1 MTTSN
6 STSRGSS
13 PEQRPPAGAPD
24 GEHDHVSTSTST
36 RERIGDWFFEGTRPS
51 AAYVGPHQRPDRTEK
66 THPWWKV
73 MCLTGVDY
81 FSTLGYQPGIA
92 IIAAGLISPLATL
105 VLVIVTLFGALPVY
119 RWVAAVSPRGA
130 GSIHMLERLLPRW
143 TGKIAVLVLLGF
155 TCTDF
160 IITITLS
167 SADAAVH
174 VVENPYLPAGA
185 SDWQF
190 WVTIGLLLLLAAVF
204 LGGFSEAIKVALV
217 LVPVFL
223 AVNLVVVVG
232 GFLQLMQRPE
242 LLGNWWSAALSAHS
256 NPLAAVAVAALV
268 FPKLALGLSGFE
280 TGVTVM
286 PQLSGKNA
294 KTSARGAA
302 SRGSAHRQP
311 SSSSTRAKVQGSHK
325 LLTTSAVI
333 MAFFLMTSSVV
344 CTVLIPQAAFQE
356 GGPANGRALSYLA
369 HAMFGEVF
377 GTVYDL
383 STVLILWFAGA
394 SAMAGMLNLI
404 PRYLP
409 RYGMAPEWTR
419 ATRPLVVAVLTAA
432 LIVTWIF
439 DANVDAQG
447 NAYATGVLALITSAA
462 VAVTLSAR
470 SHGRPRT
477 AVAFGVVAL
486 VFIYTFVDNVI
497 TRPDGLHIA
506 MVFVAVL
513 LTLSFASRVWRAS
526 ELRVSQ
532 IVWDDQA
539 LSWIHQTV
547 GHSVRMI
554 AQRPEQVTARDYSQ
568 KMRDEWKWHGLTE
581 GPEVLF
587 VEVNVRDPSDFQ
599 DKLRVTG
606 HCVDGYRV
614 LHVDGSSVATCLAAL
629 ALDIGERTGHVA
641 HVYLEWSEGAA
652 ALNHIRFLLFGRGQT
667 ATTLHEV
674 LRRSVPDDAVRPVVH
689 VM

>member
-1 MTTSN
+1 MGTDA
-6 STSRGSS
+6 R
-13 PEQRPPAGAPD
+13 A
-24 GEHDHVSTSTST
+24 
-36 RERIGDWFFEGTRPS
+36 RERLGDWFFQGTRPS
-51 AAYVGPHQRPDRTEK
+51 AAYAGPHQRPDRTER

-92 IIAAGLISPLATL
+92 ILAAGLLSPMATL
-105 VLVIVTLFGALPVY
+105 VLVLVTLCGALPVY

-143 TGKIAVLVLLGF
+143 TGKITVLVLLGF

-160 IITITLS
+160 VITITLS

-174 VVENPYLPAGA
+174 IVENPYLPDGA
-185 SDWQF
+185 SRWQF
-190 WVTIGLLLLLAAVF
+190 WVTMGLLLLLAAVF

-217 LVPVFL
+217 LVPL
-223 AVNLVVVVG
+223 YLLVNLVVVAG
-232 GFLQLMQRPE
+232 GLVRILQSPE
-242 LLGNWWSAALSAHS
+242 LFSNWWSAAMTSHS
-256 NPLAAVAVAALV
+256 SPLAAVAVALLV

-280 TGVTVM
+280 TGVAVM
-286 PQLSGKNA
+286 PQLDGHRREHRDGRK
-294 KTSARGAA
+294 R
-302 SRGSAHRQP
+302 RQP
-311 SSSSTRAKVQGSHK
+311 AATSIRAKVAGAHR
-325 LLTTSAVI
+325 LLTTSALI
-333 MAFFLMTSSVV
+333 MAFFLMTTSFI
-344 CTVLIPQAAFQE
+344 CTVLIPAAALE
-356 GGPANGRALSYLA
+356 GGGAANGRALAYLA
-369 HAMFGEVF
+369 HDMFGEVF
-377 GTVYDL
+377 GTVYDA

-419 ATRPLVVAVLTAA
+419 ATRPLVVAVLSAA
-432 LIVTWIF
+432 VIVTWIF
-439 DANVDAQG
+439 GASVDAQG

-470 SHGRPRT
+470 SHGRRKT
-477 AVAFGVVAL
+477 SMAFGAVAL
-486 VFIYTFVDNVI
+486 VFVYTFVDNII

-506 MVFVAVL
+506 LVFVTVL
-513 LTLSFASRVWRAS
+513 LTVSFASRVWRAS
-526 ELRVSQ
+526 ELRVNQ
-532 IVWDDQA
+532 IEWDDRA
-539 LSWIHQTV
+539 LAWIGETTGRTV
-547 GHSVRMI
+547 RLI
-554 AQRPEQVTARDYSQ
+554 AQRPEAVRAVDYSR
-568 KMRDEWKWHGLTE
+568 KLLDEWRWHGLMD

-587 VEVNVRDPSDFQ
+587 VEVNVRDPSDFE
-599 DKLRVTG
+599 DDLKVCARE
-606 HCVDGYRV
+606 VDGYRV

-629 ALDIGERTGHVA
+629 ALDIGERTGRVA
-641 HVYLEWSEGAA
+641 HVYVEWSSGAA

-674 LRRSVPDDAVRPVVH
+674 LRRTVHDDDVRPVVH